1 MFDDIKNWVMNTL
14 LPITVWLVVIGCFV
28 AGVEFKDI
36 SFVCK
41 NSSTSC
47 TLEKRNYLNIK
58 TSKKVFAPSEVKAVY
73 VETYSA
79 CTGGRR
85 HTRFV
90 PRHLVRLVSRDKK
103 DFVVFRNY
111 SNYADANDAKQRIMN
126 CVEHGPYPCKVKR

>member
-1 MFDDIKNWVMNTL
+1 MNTL

-28 AGVEFKDI
+28 AGSEFKDI
-36 SFVCK
+36 SFVIK
-41 NSSTSC
+41 
-47 TLEKRNYLNIK
+47 EKRNYLNIK

-73 VETYSA
+73 VETYRAS
-79 CTGGRR
+79 TGGRR